1 MLVGTVTVVGVLHTM
16 VPDHWLPIA
25 AIARQ
30 QAWSKAQTFRASLK
44 AATGHVITTLL
55 IAAVLWVADLAAAK
69 RFGGI
74 VDLVSSLALI
84 AFGSWIGISALRTI
98 RHGHSHS
105 HAHSHGDEHSHDQLG
120 RSTALILILG
130 SSPVVESLPVFFSA
144 GKYGVGL
151 ILVMALAFSVSTI
164 ATYVLL
170 SLSSALGLQSLKF
183 GSLERYGEAL
193 SGGFVAVVG
202 LTFLIWPIF

>member
-44 AATGHVITTLL
+44 AATGHVITTLV

-98 RHGHSHS
+98 RRGHSH
-105 HAHSHGDEHSHDQLG
+105 HSHDQLG
-120 RSTALILILG
+120 RSTALVLILG